1 MFDKRLNRAEI
12 CKLLESSGD
21 LEQQLFDRADAIRN
35 EIKGNLVNVRAIIEF
50 SNYCRRNCAYC
61 GLNCHNS
68 KLQRYRME
76 PDEIIETAV
85 LGYQAG
91 YKTIVLQ
98 SGEDKHYTVDMLCY
112 IIRSIK
118 EKTGMAV
125 TLSSG
130 EMSGEDYAL
139 IRNSGCDRYL
149 LKHETSDFDLYSKLH
164 PNYSF
169 TDRINCLKTL
179 KKLGFETG
187 GGFMIGLPGQ
197 DITTIAEDLLLLKSI
212 PCDMAGIGPFIPH
225 PETPLKD
232 AKPGSVK
239 LTRRAVA
246 VARLLLP
253 EANLPATT
261 SLGVLDKAERDKIF
275 SGGANVIMKKITPPK
290 YRAMYEIYPV
300 NHGNIKSVAEER
312 AEINRLLT
320 DLGREYD

>member
-1 MFDKRLNRAEI
+1 MFERQLTRSNI
-12 CKLLESSGD
+12 CQLLESCGT
-21 LEQQLFDRADAIRN
+21 LEQMLFDRADEIRSQT
-35 EIKGNLVNVRAIIEF
+35 KGNLVNVRAIIEF

-61 GLNCHNS
+61 GLNCHNN
-68 KLQRYRME
+68 KLERYRME
-76 PDEIIETAV
+76 PDEIIETAQE
-85 LGYQAG
+85 GYKAG
-91 YKTIVLQ
+91 YKTVVLQ
-98 SGEDKHYTVDMLCY
+98 SGEDKYYTTDMLCH
-112 IIRSIK
+112 IIKSIK

-130 EMSGEDYAL
+130 EMSEEDYAL
-139 IRNSGCDRYL
+139 IRKSGCDRYL
-149 LKHETSDFDLYSKLH
+149 LKHETSDFDLYSRLH
-164 PNYSF
+164 PDYSF
-169 TDRINCLKTL
+169 SDRIRCLKTL

-197 DITTIAEDLLLLKSI
+197 DISTIAEDLLVLKSI

-225 PETPLKD
+225 PQTPLRD

-261 SLGVLDKAERDKIF
+261 SLAVLDKSERDKIF

-300 NHGNIKSVAEER
+300 NHGKIKSIAQER
-312 AEINRLLT
+312 EEINRLLT
-320 DLGREYD
+320 ELKREYD